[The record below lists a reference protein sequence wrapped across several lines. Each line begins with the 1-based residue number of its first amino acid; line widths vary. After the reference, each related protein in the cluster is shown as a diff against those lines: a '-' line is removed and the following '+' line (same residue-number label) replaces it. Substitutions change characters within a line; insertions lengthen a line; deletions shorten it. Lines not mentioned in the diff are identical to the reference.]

1 MKLISLDLKNFR
13 QHIDSKINFT
23 NGVTGIIGPNGA
35 GKTTILEAIAWAL
48 YGAPAVRGTNDT
60 IRSSAAQGGSK
71 ASVTL
76 VFELS
81 GQVYKVT
88 RVLDGSGRS
97 GQASLEVNGK
107 PLRSGMSEVSDAIT
121 RILGMDYRA
130 FFTSFFTGQ
139 KQLEFMAQ
147 LDGRQRAAAISRML
161 GYDRLIKARDQANE
175 DRKGLQ
181 REIEGLEKGLAN
193 PEELKE
199 RRKEAE
205 AKLAFAE
212 DGLHEAEAKFKLAEE
227 LVEQLKPLKETSEQ
241 KAKRHDELTR
251 KIELVQADI
260 KHLEVQ
266 LTQLSAEQQD
276 LANKAKELESLKP
289 DLERYE
295 KAGKEYKELS
305 ELQKY
310 ESERQQLGGQISAL
324 ERDIKSLELRAK
336 QIADVDERHI
346 KASNLLN
353 ETESALSDLDEV
365 IRTHCDEML
374 THEQSVRVRIEEY
387 ERHHREIEEK
397 RARIAEAGV
406 EGNCPLCERP
416 LGDELGKVLGNFDAQ
431 MSDLTQKMARL
442 RHEAE
447 KKRKSMESKLR
458 TLEVER
464 KKLADKVEEIKR
476 RKKEVDALVV
486 ERDRIA
492 GTLEEKKQQLAEL
505 CAKLAA
511 IPTGFD
517 LARFQELR
525 KIGEEL
531 RPVRDRAVALRA
543 ALERLPLIE
552 KQTREINAELD
563 RKNSEVAIA
572 KEMLDKLAFSPEEH
586 IQIIQKFDQAMMNL
600 NNIQLEKERRR
611 GEVAAAK
618 ATLTE
623 VKREEDVYNM
633 KIENLKAKRAEHLHL
648 QVVSEALD
656 RLRTELNDRI
666 RPELEVIA
674 SELLDAITDGRYN
687 TLRINEDYRAVIKD
701 DGEDKPVISGGEE
714 DVVNL
719 ALRLAIS
726 QMIADRAGQPFS
738 LLVLDEVFGS
748 LDDTRRDNVI
758 ALLQN
763 LKNRFEQIILITHI
777 ESIHDA
783 VDNCLWVEFDER
795 TKTSRLSDR
804 FAEAI
809 QLDTALLS

>member
-13 QHIDSKINFT
+13 QHIDSTITFAD
-23 NGVTGIIGPNGA
+23 GVTGIIGPNGA

-205 AKLAFAE
+205 AKLAVAE
-212 DGLHEAEAKFKLAEE
+212 DGLREAEAKFKLAKG

-241 KAKRHDELTR
+241 KAKQHDELTR
-251 KIELVQADI
+251 KIELAQADI
-260 KHLEVQ
+260 KHLEAQ
-266 LTQLSAEQQD
+266 QAQLSAEQQD
-276 LANKAKELESLKP
+276 LANKAKELESLQP

-295 KAGKEYKELS
+295 KAGKEYRELS

-336 QIADVDERHI
+336 QLADVDEQQT
-346 KASNLLN
+346 KASILLN

-374 THEQSVRVRIEEY
+374 AHEHSVRVRIEEY

-397 RARIAEAGV
+397 RACIAEAGA

-431 MSDLTQKMARL
+431 MSDLTQKMAFLRSETKKQCEAMESRL
-442 RHEAE
+442 RA
-447 KKRKSMESKLR
+447 
-458 TLEVER
+458 LEVER
-464 KKLADKVEEIKR
+464 KKLADQVEELKR
-476 RKKEVDALVV
+476 RKTDIDALAV

-492 GTLEEKKQQLAEL
+492 GTLEEKKQQLADL
-505 CAKLAA
+505 RAKLVA

-563 RKNSEVAIA
+563 RKKSEVASAQETLGKI
-572 KEMLDKLAFSPEEH
+572 AFSPEEH
-586 IQIIQKFDQAMMNL
+586 IQIIQEFDHAMTNL
-600 NNIQLEKERRR
+600 NDIQLETERRR

-623 VKREEDVYNM
+623 VKREEDAYNV

-674 SELLDAITDGRYN
+674 GELLDAITDGRYN

-701 DGEDKPVISGGEE
+701 EGEDKPVISGGEE
-714 DVVNL
+714 DIVNL

-795 TKTSRLSDR
+795 TKTSRLSNR
-804 FAEAI
+804 FAEAV